1 MFVTPARS
9 AEWLR
14 RNLLRIRLES
24 VNVSDR
30 ERPIIGLKLYFTAI
44 VPEVVPA
51 SLRFDLM
58 IEVPEIVPETGRMR
72 MGYRCP
78 SFIVTDAMTH
88 CSAKPCCSLE
98 LQPAPRRTTI
108 DDCHLTTFLTLADEA
123 AQYARRDG
131 SQRDWR
137 NQVKRIRFWHPE
149 YRDRRLHTAKNP
161 DFEPMQTVHVSTIWD
176 AIPRTMQTEDDRT
189 LEDFLLHADAAFD
202 EAFSHFASG
211 DRTAACS

>member
-24 VNVSDR
+24 VNLRNR
-30 ERPIIGLKLYFTAI
+30 ERPVIGLKLYFATI

-51 SLRFDLM
+51 SLRFDMM

-88 CSAKPCCSLE
+88 CSAKPCCSLT
-98 LQPAPRRTTI
+98 LQPAPRSALL

-131 SQRDWR
+131 SLRDWR

-149 YRDRRLHTAKNP
+149 HRDRKHTAKNP

-176 AIPRTMQTEDDRT
+176 AVPRALQSEDHHTME
-189 LEDFLLHADAAFD
+189 EFLCHAEQAFD
-202 EAFSHFASG
+202 EAFADCEAGTIIAS
-211 DRTAACS
+211 A